1 MAERMSLSLLCNL
14 LPLLAI
20 HQDGQERPRTG
31 QWTSEDARPV
41 ITKYEAQQFQVRFFN
56 GQMGDDPRWLS
67 VVDHPAQIV
76 RTGRKHGPGLI
87 ILGMPFVVAFA
98 RWPIKMSANF
108 VDSFNPNYFL
118 RPRDMA
124 GSTPG
129 LENKVD
135 RES

>member
-1 MAERMSLSLLCNL
+1 LQ
-14 LPLLAI
+14 I
-20 HQDGQERPRTG
+20 
-31 QWTSEDARPV
+31 
-41 ITKYEAQQFQVRFFN
+41 RFFN

-87 ILGMPFVVAFA
+87 ILGMLFVVAFA
-98 RWPIKMSANF
+98 RRLNKMSANF
-108 VDSFNPNYFL
+108 VDSLNSDYFL